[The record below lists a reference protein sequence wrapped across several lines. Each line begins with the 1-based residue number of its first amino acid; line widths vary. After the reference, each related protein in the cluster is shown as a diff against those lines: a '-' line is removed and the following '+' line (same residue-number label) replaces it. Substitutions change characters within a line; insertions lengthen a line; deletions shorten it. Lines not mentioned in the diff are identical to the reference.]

1 MGTKNPAFDAYIDR
15 SADFAKPIL
24 RHLRE
29 LVHTAV
35 PEVEEEMKWNNPS
48 FMYKGM
54 LCGMAAFKQHCMFG
68 FWKGSL
74 ILDKKRGKDLNDQ
87 SMTNYGRFAKLSDLP
102 PDKVLLGY
110 LKEAKRLNDQGVKVP
125 KAPKRPATEVV
136 VPPYF
141 MTAIRKNKAALK
153 TFQAFSPTNKREYVE
168 WITEAKTDATRSKRI
183 ETAVAWMAEG
193 KPRMWKYMRKP

>member
-1 MGTKNPAFDAYIDR
+1 STVRSPTYIYTLSLHDAL
-15 SADFAKPIL
+15 PI
-24 RHLRE
+24 
-29 LVHTAV
+29 
-35 PEVEEEMKWNNPS
+35 
-48 FMYKGM
+48 
-54 LCGMAAFKQHCMFG
+54 
-68 FWKGSL
+68 SL
-74 ILDKKRGKDLNDQ
+74 ILDKSGKDLNDQ

-141 MTAIRKNKAALK
+141 MTAIRKNKAAMK

-168 WITEAKTDATRSKRI
+168 WITA
-183 ETAVAWMAEG
+183 
-193 KPRMWKYMRKP
+193 